1 MPASPGGPQER
12 ERVLGDLQRENE
24 RLVQANRDLEE
35 RLTKLRRA
43 NAELAR
49 ACQFTSECCHELR
62 APLAS
67 IIAYAELLQE
77 ETGGP
82 LTDLQREYVD
92 GIVEQGQEL
101 LTSMNDI
108 LDLAR
113 MEAGRMEV
121 RTAPLRLSE
130 VVGPL
135 VKRMEPRARRKG
147 LSLRMDMGQAAE
159 VPVEADRQKVERV
172 LCNILDNAL
181 KFTPPG
187 GEVSVRV
194 GWEAAAGVVVA
205 VRDTGPGIPRE
216 EQEAIFDRYYRARD
230 RGDSAG
236 AGLGLTLARQL
247 VEMQGGR
254 IWVESEPGRGATFYV
269 AFPPAGE
276 DLCPAGSPRAAG
288 GSRPG
293 DTPRAVGG
301 SRPVDTPR
309 AVGGPRPGDT
319 ARAEDGSHTAEGPR
333 AARASRR
340 AGG

>member
-1 MPASPGGPQER
+1 MPAAPQRGPQDWARALEELR
-12 ERVLGDLQRENE
+12 RENQ
-24 RLVQANRDLEE
+24 RLTQANRELEE
-35 RLTKLRRA
+35 RVSKLRRA

-49 ACQFTSECCHELR
+49 ACQFTSDCCHELR

-77 ETGGP
+77 GAGGP
-82 LTDLQREYVD
+82 LTDLQREYVE

-121 RTAPLRLSE
+121 RTAPLRLPE

-135 VKRMEPRARRKG
+135 VKRMQPRARRKG
-147 LSLRMDMGQAAE
+147 LSLNVDLGDGAE
-159 VPVEADRQKVERV
+159 VPLVEADRQKVERV

-187 GEVSVRV
+187 GQVLVRV
-194 GWEAAAGVVVA
+194 RWDPPAGVVVA
-205 VRDTGPGIPRE
+205 VRDTGPGIPPE

-236 AGLGLTLARQL
+236 AGLGLSLARQL
-247 VEMQGGR
+247 VEIQGGR
-254 IWVESEPGRGATFYV
+254 IWVESEPGKGATFYV
-269 AFPPAGE
+269 AFPP
-276 DLCPAGSPRAAG
+276 STAG
-288 GSRPG
+288 GSHPAG
-293 DTPRAVGG
+293 EPRTAGL
-301 SRPVDTPR
+301 S
-309 AVGGPRPGDT
+309 GPAGEFRT
-319 ARAEDGSHTAEGPR
+319 
-333 AARASRR
+333 